1 MPAPV
6 EQEVLDWRSK
16 MKHSRWL
23 GLAAAMLVVVTLAC
37 GGSGGERSAGEWM
50 TLEVPYEEA
59 GHDDHNSGVGLASDS
74 GWVTL
79 GSGFARDPYHVS
91 MVGGG
96 GVDVSQLGRGSECT
110 GWIADASDFRLT
122 WSGDSTRLRFFFVPA
137 ERGADASLIVSDP
150 RGDWLC
156 SDDYSG
162 LNPLVEVEGL
172 EAGPY
177 EFWVGSASPDEP
189 IGGILYITELDL
201 DLDDFAGPGAEVH
214 QWAIAALASSEQ
226 YPGESAQ
233 RATGA
238 PDASECGMETRAW
251 ASETPNGIDWL
262 ELRYVVPVLPTA
274 VSIYEAHQ
282 PGFIVGLEVI
292 DTSGQYHLVWE
303 GVRWR
308 VEECMRILTVPIG
321 EIDFEVVGVRLSLDQ
336 RDPGYREMIDAVELV
351 GTALR

>member
-1 MPAPV
+1 M
-6 EQEVLDWRSK
+6 Q
-16 MKHSRWL
+16 HIRWL

-37 GGSGGERSAGEWM
+37 GGGEGEWPPADRM
-50 TLEVPYEEA
+50 TPEVPDEEA
-59 GHDDHNSGVGLASDS
+59 GHDDHSSGVGFPSDS

-79 GSGFARDPYHVS
+79 GPGFARDPYHVS

-96 GVDVSQLGRGSECT
+96 EVDVGQLGRGSECT
-110 GWIADASDFRLT
+110 GWIADVPGFRLS
-122 WSGDSTRLRFFFVPA
+122 WSGESARLRFFFVAA
-137 ERGADASLIVSDP
+137 ETGADASLVVSDP
-150 RGDWLC
+150 RGGWLC

-162 LNPLVEVEGL
+162 LNPLVEIERPD
-172 EAGPY
+172 AGPY

-201 DLDDFAGPGAEVH
+201 DLEDFSGPGAEVH
-214 QWAIAALASSEQ
+214 QWAIAAVASSEQ

-274 VSIYEAHQ
+274 VSIYEVHQ

-292 DTSGQYHLVWE
+292 DTSGQYHMVWE
-303 GVRWR
+303 AVRWR
-308 VEECMRILTVPIG
+308 VEECMRILTVPIE

-336 RDPGYREMIDAVELV
+336 RAPGYWEMIDAVELV
-351 GTALR
+351 GTAL